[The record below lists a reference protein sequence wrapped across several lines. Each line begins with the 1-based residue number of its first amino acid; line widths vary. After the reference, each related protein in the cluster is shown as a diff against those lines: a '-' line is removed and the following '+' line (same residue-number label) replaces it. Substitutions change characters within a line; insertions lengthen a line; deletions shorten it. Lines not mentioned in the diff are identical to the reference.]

1 MLAAHSDAPI
11 IDISVGLF
19 NGGASGGSPPRVAV
33 VQDGAR
39 LHYAVPIALQRGG
52 ALERVYTDWYAT
64 KPIERLVSALL
75 PPIAGGRVQRMR
87 ERVAADLDAR
97 RVFSKPSLALQQ
109 LRRSR
114 YADEIDFCIMLR
126 KRTSRWICSAGFG
139 QANGLFG
146 FVRNI
151 DPAICELAKS
161 RGLNVVVDQM
171 IAPFEVERS
180 EARKQQERFH
190 RWGTDPTA
198 TAGDALVEDEG
209 RTWRAADR
217 ITCAS
222 DYVRDGLVS
231 CGVDAAKICV
241 LPYPFDA
248 GKMPPTDRRGRT
260 GPMTVGFVGS
270 VGVRKGIPYLLQL
283 AARFV
288 PARVRFVLVGPVSIP
303 PDVLATHGGPVMMV
317 GAVPRS
323 EVAAWLGKF
332 DVFCLPSTC
341 EGSAGAVAEA
351 MAAGLPVV
359 VSPNAGAPITHGVE
373 GFIAPYDDLDALQQH
388 IESLAAEAAMRH
400 EMGLAARRRIESLS
414 LDHYGRQLVTL
425 FCRKGK
431 G

>member
-1 MLAAHSDAPI
+1 MLAGHSDASI
-11 IDISVGLF
+11 IGISVVLLD
-19 NGGASGGSPPRVAV
+19 GASGGSSPRVAV

-52 ALERVYTDWYAT
+52 ALERVYTDWYAA
-64 KPIERLVSALL
+64 KPIERLVSAVL
-75 PPIAGGRVQRMR
+75 PPFADGRVQRMR

-97 RVFSKPSLALQQ
+97 LVFSKPSLALQQ
-109 LRRSR
+109 LRRSK
-114 YADEIDFCIMLR
+114 YANEIDFCTMLR
-126 KRTSRWICSAGFG
+126 ARISRWIRSAGFG

-171 IAPFEVERS
+171 IAPFDIERS
-180 EARKQQERFH
+180 EAQKQQKRFPA
-190 RWGTDPTA
+190 WGTDSTA
-198 TAGDALVEDEG
+198 AAGDAQAEDER

-231 CGVDAAKICV
+231 CGVDPAKIAV

-248 GKMPPTDRRGRT
+248 GKMPTTDRPGRI
-260 GPMTVGFVGS
+260 GPVTVGFVGS
-270 VGVRKGIPYLLQL
+270 VGVRKGVPYLLQL

-288 PARVRFVLVGPVSIP
+288 PTRVRFVLVGPVSIP
-303 PDVLATHGGPVMMV
+303 PDVLATHRGPAEIV
-317 GAVPRS
+317 GPVPRS
-323 EVAAWLGKF
+323 EVAGWLGKF

-373 GFIAPYDDLDALQQH
+373 GFIAPYDDVDALQRH
-388 IESLAAEAAMRH
+388 IETLAANAAMRH
-400 EMGLAARRRIESLS
+400 EMGLAARRRIETFS
-414 LDHYGRQLVTL
+414 LDHYGRQLVTV
-425 FCRKGK
+425 FCQTGK
-431 G
+431 A